1 MQYVNTEKLNKISLN
16 KDNFYVLMDFDR
28 TITKGGSISCWNIL
42 NYSTL
47 LGPDFI
53 KRRKEIHNRPKPSG
67 DDKIMIEYYQD
78 KFKRYLELQEDFNL
92 NDTMIENA
100 VREIPIVFRDYA
112 KDFLK
117 KMYKLKIPVII
128 ISCNIKNIIEK
139 VLGEHNCY
147 YDNIEIYSN
156 YYDYSEQRNHIYY
169 VTPYSKNKIS
179 FSDETNKM
187 IENRKYV
194 ILLGDMVEDIKM
206 VSQDKLIDT
215 ITIGFLDE
223 DKGIEINLGKYQ
235 SNFDVVLTNNSS
247 FEDVMKILKI

>member
-1 MQYVNTEKLNKISLN
+1 MQYINSNKLNEIKLN

-42 NYSTL
+42 KYTTL
-47 LGPDFI
+47 LGADF
-53 KRRKEIHNRPKPSG
+53 RKKYEIIHNKLNLDG
-67 DDKIMIEYYQD
+67 DDKLKIKSYED
-78 KFKRYLELQEDFNL
+78 TFKGYFKLQEDFNL

-112 KDFLK
+112 NDFFK
-117 KMYKLKIPVII
+117 KMYKLKIPIII
-128 ISCNIKNIIEK
+128 ISCSIKNILEK
-139 VLGEHNCY
+139 VLIAHNCY

-156 YYDYSEQRNHIYY
+156 YYDYSEQRNHIYN

-206 VSQDKLIDT
+206 VSQDKLKDT

-223 DKGIEINLGKYQ
+223 DKGIEKNLEKYN
-235 SNFDVVLTNNSS
+235 SNFDIVLTNNSS
-247 FEDVMKILKI
+247 FKDVIKILKI

>member
-1 MQYVNTEKLNKISLN
+1 M
-16 KDNFYVLMDFDR
+16 
-28 TITKGGSISCWNIL
+28 
-42 NYSTL
+42 
-47 LGPDFI
+47 PD
-53 KRRKEIHNRPKPSG
+53 G
-67 DDKIMIEYYQD
+67 DDKLKIKYYED
-78 KFKRYLELQEDFNL
+78 KFRAYMKLQEDYNL
-92 NDTMIENA
+92 NDMIIDSA
-100 VREIPIVFRDYA
+100 IREKTLVFRDYA
-112 KDFLK
+112 KEFFA
-117 KMYKLKIPVII
+117 KMYELHIPVII
-128 ISCNIKNIIEK
+128 ISCSIKNVLEK
-139 VLGEHNCY
+139 VLRVHNCY
-147 YDNIEIYSN
+147 YDNIEIYGN
-156 YYDYSEQRNHIYY
+156 YFDYTEQRNHIYN

-235 SNFDVVLTNNSS
+235 SNFDVVLTNNSG

>member
-1 MQYVNTEKLNKISLN
+1 MQYINSNKLNEIKLN

-28 TITKGGSISCWNIL
+28 TITKGGSISCWHIL
-42 NYSTL
+42 KYSTL
-47 LGPDFI
+47 LGESF
-53 KRRKEIHNRPKPSG
+53 RKKYEIIHNKLKPDG
-67 DDKIMIEYYQD
+67 DDKLKIKCYED
-78 KFKRYLELQEDFNL
+78 TFKGYFKLQEDFNL

-112 KDFLK
+112 NDFLK

-128 ISCNIKNIIEK
+128 ISCSIKNILEK
-139 VLGEHNCY
+139 VLEEHNCY

-156 YYDYSEQRNHIYY
+156 YYDYSEQRNHIYN

-206 VSQDKLIDT
+206 VSQDKLKDT

-223 DKGIEINLGKYQ
+223 DKGIEKNLEKYN
-235 SNFDVVLTNNSS
+235 SNFDIVLTNNSS
-247 FEDVMKILKI
+247 FEDVIKILKI